1 MKRSKFILLFI
12 FLFIALS
19 GKAEVKLPKLISD
32 GMVLQR
38 QSDVKIWG
46 WAGTNE
52 KIAVQFIGKTYQTE
66 ADASGKWNIVLPPLK
81 AGGPYDMTITGKNT
95 IVIKNIL
102 VGDVWLC
109 SGQSNM
115 ELTMKRVSP
124 RYPEEIK
131 NAGNKFIRYFA
142 VPKTYNFQGP
152 QSKLKSGKWISP
164 NPSNILGFSA
174 VSYFFAKALY
184 DSLQV
189 PVGVINS
196 ALGGSPVE
204 AWIDIKTLKK
214 FPKYYHEALRFRS
227 QNLRDS
233 IEKADQERSHK
244 WYSELQSKDLGYRNP
259 SQTWRNPE
267 LNTSGWKTTNLPGY
281 WANTSLG
288 DVNGVVWFRKK
299 IDVPASMANQPAKLL
314 MGRIVDAD
322 SVFVNGTFV
331 GTTSYQYPPRRYE
344 IPAHVLKAGE
354 NTIVARI
361 ISNAGRG
368 GFVPDKPYQISNGK
382 TTIDLKG
389 PWQYRLGAKMA
400 PLAGPTFIRWKPT
413 GLYNA
418 MIAPLENYRIKGAV
432 WYQGESNAD
441 RPVEYRYLL
450 KDMIASWRHHW
461 NEGNFPFLVVQL
473 PNYMKAVSEPSE
485 SNWALLRESQMKALS
500 LPNTGLAVTIDLGEW
515 NDIHPL
521 DKKDVGNR
529 LVWLAQKVAY
539 GKTHSKYL
547 SPLYQSMKVEGNRIV
562 ITFDQVGDG
571 LTVNGGGELKQFA
584 VAGMDKHFVWA
595 KAKIIGKNKVA
606 VYSNKIEHP
615 VAVRYAWADNP
626 EGVNLYTKEGLPAA
640 PFRTDSWMSKE
651 TK

>member
-1 MKRSKFILLFI
+1 MKRNKFILLVL
-12 FLFIALS
+12 FLFISLS
-19 GKAEVKLPKLISD
+19 GKSEVTLPRLISD

-38 QSDVKIWG
+38 QAHVKIWG
-46 WAGTNE
+46 WAADNE
-52 KIAVQFIGKTYQTE
+52 SVTVRFIGKTYQTE
-66 ADASGKWNIVLPPLK
+66 ADTSGKWNIVLPPLK

-95 IVIKNIL
+95 ITIKNIL

-142 VPKTYNFQGP
+142 VPKTYNFQAS
-152 QSKLKSGKWISP
+152 QSKLKSGSWVSP
-164 NPSNILGFSA
+164 NPSNILDFSA
-174 VSYFFAKALY
+174 VSYFYAKALY

-189 PVGVINS
+189 PVGIINS

-204 AWIDIKTLKK
+204 AWIDLKALKK
-214 FPKYYHEALRFRS
+214 FPKYYHEALRFQS
-227 QNLRDS
+227 QQLIDS
-233 IEKADQERSHK
+233 IQKADQARSHN
-244 WYSELQSKDLGYRNP
+244 WYSELHAKDLGYQNP
-259 SQTWRNPE
+259 SKTWRNPD
-267 LNTSGWKTTNLPGY
+267 LNTSNWATMDLPGF
-281 WANTSLG
+281 WADTPLG
-288 DVNGVVWFRKK
+288 KVNGVVWFRKV
-299 IDVPASMANQPAKLL
+299 IDVPAAMAGKPAKLL
-314 MGRIVDAD
+314 LGRIVDAD

-344 IPAHVLKAGE
+344 IPANVLKTGK
-354 NTIVARI
+354 NSIVVRV

-368 GFVPDKPYQISNGK
+368 GFVPDKPYQISNGNSI
-382 TTIDLKG
+382 IDLKG
-389 PWQYRLGAKMA
+389 PWKYRLGTKMK

-450 KDMIASWRHHW
+450 KDMITSWRDHW
-461 NEGNFPFLVVQL
+461 RQGDFPFLVVQL

-500 LPNTGLAVTIDLGEW
+500 LPNTGMAVAIDLGEW

-539 GKTHSKYL
+539 GKKNSKYL

-571 LTVNGGGELKQFA
+571 LAVKGGGELKQFA
-584 VAGMDKHFVWA
+584 IAGKEKHFVWA
-595 KAKIIGKNKVA
+595 KARIIGKNKVA
-606 VYSNKIEHP
+606 VFSREIEHP

-640 PFRTDSWMSKE
+640 PFRTDDWSRKGN
-651 TK
+651 